1 MKAKKAEHLVSIGVE
16 RDQVKLHVECC
27 IEERVDVQEAIFPAS
42 TAWAGLAKS
51 FSYFSVS
58 KGCPN
63 TFPKQQ
69 TWLLMG

>member
-42 TAWAGLAKS
+42 TGLGRLGEVILLL
-51 FSYFSVS
+51 FRILGVS
-58 KGCPN
+58 
-63 TFPKQQ
+63 
-69 TWLLMG
+69 